1 MIEQP
6 TSYSVPEQSTALLR
20 DGILYNKL
28 HNSLP
33 SECRDLAAYVKFKGT
48 AAPSIPI
55 NWRLAESVSSLKGLE
70 AVLINALLG
79 RKYNEAPK
87 EVVIDTDHAQLF
99 FMSSLVLEVD
109 PNFSAPITPTPIRDL
124 TERYAKYFPNGDLHQ
139 MASSL
144 YRRAAY
150 NIYKTKDDRWFHI
163 HGSLNPDPSLR
174 GAQLP
179 LDMPEITNMEDSWT
193 PFINRISE
201 KTAEEWDHI
210 LGEEFRQAA
219 TICLSPQEYT
229 NSPQGKANSAVGLYR
244 VSKHEG
250 STQPAGWWNATAFTN
265 SQRPLAGL
273 KIVDLTRV
281 IAGPAIGRGLAELGA
296 SVMRVTASHLPD
308 FSGLQP
314 DLNWGKWNCNL
325 DLRIEEDRL
334 KLKALILD
342 ADVVIDG
349 YRPDVFIKYGFG
361 SDPVF
366 DLVKTRD
373 RGIIYVRENC
383 FGWDGPLSHRSGWQ
397 PISDAHSG
405 VSMGYG
411 RAMGNDEAVTPV
423 FPNSDYCTGIAGTC
437 GVLDALMQ
445 KAGHGG
451 SYLVDTSLNYYNQ
464 WLTLTVGEY
473 PPHVWE
479 DVWTRNGNQ
488 VFRHYHSMNY
498 TIPCYIEM
506 MRKQKT
512 LLNLE
517 YFEKRVS
524 GALNGLVFRVPRPI
538 LQFPQNTVQL
548 RFNVGTRGNGVDEAR
563 WPDHLLTEI
572 VT

>member
-6 TSYSVPEQSTALLR
+6 TSYSVPGESMALLE
-20 DGILYNKL
+20 DGILNNTL
-28 HNSLP
+28 HSSLP
-33 SECRDLAAYVKFKGT
+33 PECRELAAYVKFEGT

-55 NWRLAESVSSLKGLE
+55 NWRFAESVSSLKGLE
-70 AVLINALLG
+70 AILINALLG
-79 RKYNEAPK
+79 RKYDETPK
-87 EVVIDTDHAQLF
+87 EVVINTDHAQLF
-99 FMSSLVLEVD
+99 FMSSLVLEID
-109 PNFSAPITPTPIRDL
+109 PDFSAPVTPTPVRDL
-124 TERYAKYFPNGDLHQ
+124 TEKYAKYFPNGDIHK

-163 HGSLNPDPSLR
+163 HGSLNPDPSLE
-174 GAQLP
+174 AAELP
-179 LDMPEITNMEDSWT
+179 LDMPEIITLEDSWT
-193 PFINRISE
+193 PFIDRISK
-201 KTAEEWDHI
+201 KTAEEWDHL
-210 LGEEFRQAA
+210 LGEKYRQAA
-219 TICLSPQEYT
+219 TICLSAQEY
-229 NSPQGKANSAVGLYR
+229 NDSAQGKANSGVGLYR
-244 VSKHEG
+244 VTRQDG
-250 STQPAGWWNATAFTN
+250 STQAAGWWHPTTN
-265 SQRPLAGL
+265 TSFRRPLAGL

-296 SVMRVTASHLPD
+296 SVMRVTAAHLPD

-314 DLNWGKWNCNL
+314 DLNWGKWNCSL
-325 DLRIEEDRL
+325 DLRLEEDKV
-334 KLKALILD
+334 KLKRLIMD
-342 ADVVIDG
+342 ADVVING
-349 YRPDVFIKYGFG
+349 YRPDVLIKYGFG
-361 SDPVF
+361 QDQVF
-366 DLVKTRD
+366 ELVKTRE

-405 VSMGYG
+405 VSLGYG

-437 GVLDALMQ
+437 GVLEALMQ
-445 KAGHGG
+445 KARHGG

-464 WLTLTVGEY
+464 WLTSTVGEY
-473 PPHVWE
+473 PAHVWE
-479 DVWTRNGNQ
+479 DVWRRNDNQ

-498 TIPCYIEM
+498 TIPRYIEM

-512 LLNLE
+512 LLNLD

-524 GALNGLVFRVPRPI
+524 GALGGLVFRMPRPV
-538 LQFPQNTVQL
+538 LQFPKNTVQL
-548 RFNVGTRGNGVDEAR
+548 SFNVGTRGNGVDVAR
-563 WPDHLLTEI
+563 WPDDLLTEV